1 VSAHDYLAHSRIQ
14 AVSQP
19 DGGPRPTTSA
29 PDGGRLPGKAHLADH
44 TGRECAA
51 GTRIPILLYHSV
63 AADPPGWIARFA
75 VTPQIFAQHIDLI
88 VESGRT
94 AMTVSELREALHGRA
109 ALPSKPL
116 VVTFDDGFADYAEAA
131 AMLAAH
137 SIPSTVYVTTGAL
150 RGRGPRPREME
161 MPPGPMLEWSQL
173 AEISGKYVEI
183 GAHSHTH
190 RQLDVLR
197 PREAF
202 EEIRR
207 PKDLL
212 EDELGHE
219 IFSFAY
225 PYGFSS
231 ARVRRA
237 VQAAGYG
244 SACGVMEAFSS
255 GLDQSFSLARLTVR
269 ATTTPRQV
277 AAWLAGYD
285 APVAP
290 YPEKLRTKLW
300 RTYRRVV
307 GWKAAA

>member
-1 VSAHDYLAHSRIQ
+1 
-14 AVSQP
+14 
-19 DGGPRPTTSA
+19 
-29 PDGGRLPGKAHLADH
+29 
-44 TGRECAA
+44 
-51 GTRIPILLYHSV
+51 
-63 AADPPGWIARFA
+63 
-75 VTPQIFAQHIDLI
+75 
-88 VESGRT
+88 
-94 AMTVSELREALHGRA
+94 
-109 ALPSKPL
+109 
-116 VVTFDDGFADYAEAA
+116 
-131 AMLAAH
+131 
-137 SIPSTVYVTTGAL
+137 
-150 RGRGPRPREME
+150 

-190 RQLDVLR
+190 RQLDILR

-202 EEIRR
+202 DEIRR

-255 GLDQSFSLARLTVR
+255 DLDQSFSLARLTVR

-277 AAWLAGYD
+277 ATWLAGYD

-290 YPEKLRTKLW
+290 YPEKLEPSYGGRTAGLW
-300 RTYRRVV
+300 AGRRLPK
-307 GWKAAA
+307 WTLASAITSTTSMFLS